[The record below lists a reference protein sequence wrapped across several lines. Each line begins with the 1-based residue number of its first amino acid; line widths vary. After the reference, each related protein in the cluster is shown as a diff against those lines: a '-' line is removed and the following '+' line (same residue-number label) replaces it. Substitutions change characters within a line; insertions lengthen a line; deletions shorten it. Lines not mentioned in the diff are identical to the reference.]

1 MRKKK
6 MQLISIIMPYYRK
19 IDSVNRTIKSVIN
32 QTYKKFE
39 LIIVYDDEALKDY
52 YKIKNLI
59 RNNKKIKLM
68 KNIKNI
74 GAGKSR
80 NIGIKNS
87 NGNIIAFIDSDDT
100 WHPQKLKKQLNFLN
114 ENNYSFIFCGYKKI
128 LKKKSIKVTTKS
140 KYLDYRD
147 LLKSCEIGLSTV
159 MVKKKI
165 INNELFTN
173 LKTQED
179 LAAWLKI
186 TKKHKAF
193 FLDEIL
199 VNWYHT
205 KNSLSSNFFQKICD
219 AFKVFYFHQKLS
231 LFKSFYYLIILST
244 NSIKRKF

>member
-1 MRKKK
+1 M
-6 MQLISIIMPYYRK
+6 I
-19 IDSVNRTIKSVIN
+19 
-32 QTYKKFE
+32 
-39 LIIVYDDEALKDY
+39 
-52 YKIKNLI
+52 
-59 RNNKKIKLM
+59 
-68 KNIKNI
+68 
-74 GAGKSR
+74 
-80 NIGIKNS
+80 
-87 NGNIIAFIDSDDT
+87 
-100 WHPQKLKKQLNFLN
+100 
-114 ENNYSFIFCGYKKI
+114 
-128 LKKKSIKVTTKS
+128 
-140 KYLDYRD
+140 
-147 LLKSCEIGLSTV
+147 
-159 MVKKKI
+159 KKKI

-199 VNWYHT
+199 VNWYQT

>member
-1 MRKKK
+1 

-19 IDSVNRTIKSVIN
+19 IDTVNRSIKSVVN

-39 LIIVYDDEALKDY
+39 LIIIYDDNDLEEY
-52 YKIKNLI
+52 YKIKNFI
-59 RNNKKIKLM
+59 KNNKKIKLI
-68 KNIKNI
+68 KNKKNI

-80 NIGIKNS
+80 NIGIKNC
-87 NGNIIAFIDSDDT
+87 NGNIITFIDSDDT
-100 WHPQKLKKQLNFLN
+100 WHPQKLRKQLNFLDK
-114 ENNYSFIFCGYKKI
+114 NNYNFIFCGYKKI

-140 KYLDYRD
+140 KYLDYKD

-159 MVKKKI
+159 MIRKKI

-199 VNWYHT
+199 VNWYQT

-231 LFKSFYYLIILST
+231 LFRSFYYLIILST

>member
-19 IDSVNRTIKSVIN
+19 IDTVHRTIKSVVN
-32 QTYKKFE
+32 QTYKKIE
-39 LIIVYDDEALKDY
+39 LIIVYDDDVLEEY
-52 YKIKNLI
+52 FKIKNFI
-59 RNNKKIKLM
+59 KNNKKIKLIR
-68 KNIKNI
+68 NAKNI

-80 NIGIKNS
+80 NIGIKNC
-87 NGNIIAFIDSDDT
+87 NGNIITFIDSDDT

-114 ENNYSFIFCGYKKI
+114 KNNYNFIFCGYKKI
-128 LKKKSIKVTTKS
+128 LKKKSIKVITKS
-140 KYLDYRD
+140 KYLDYKD

-159 MVKKKI
+159 MIRKKI

-193 FLDEIL
+193 FLNQIL
-199 VNWYHT
+199 VNWYET
-205 KNSLSSNFFQKICD
+205 KNSLSSNSIQKICD
-219 AFKVFYFHQKLS
+219 AFKVFYFYQKLS
-231 LFKSFYYLIILST
+231 LSKSLYYLMVLSA

>member
-6 MQLISIIMPYYRK
+6 MQLISIIMPYYQK
-19 IDSVNRTIKSVIN
+19 IDSINRTIKSVIN

-39 LIIVYDDEALKDY
+39 LIIVYDDEALEDY
-52 YKIKNLI
+52 YKIKKLI

-128 LKKKSIKVTTKS
+128 LKNKSIKVTTKS
-140 KYLDYRD
+140 KYLNYRD

-159 MVKKKI
+159 MMKKKI

-199 VNWYHT
+199 VNWYQT

-231 LFKSFYYLIILST
+231 LFRSFYYLIILST

>member
-19 IDSVNRTIKSVIN
+19 IGSINRTIKSVVN

-39 LIIVYDDEALKDY
+39 LIIVYDDEALEDY
-52 YKIKNLI
+52 YKIKKFI
-59 RNNKKIKLM
+59 RNNKKIKLI

-87 NGNIIAFIDSDDT
+87 NGNIITFIDSDDT
-100 WHPQKLKKQLNFLN
+100 WHPQKLQKQLNFLD

-128 LKKKSIKVTTKS
+128 FKKKSIKVTTKS
-140 KYLDYRD
+140 KFLDYKD

-159 MVKKKI
+159 MIRKKI

-179 LAAWLKI
+179 LAVWLKI

-193 FLDEIL
+193 FLNQIL
-199 VNWYHT
+199 VNWYET
-205 KNSLSSNFFQKICD
+205 KNSLSSNFIQKICD
-219 AFKVFYFHQKLS
+219 AFRVFYFHQKFS
-231 LFKSFYYLIILST
+231 LIKSFYFLMILSA

>member
-1 MRKKK
+1 

-19 IDSVNRTIKSVIN
+19 INSVNRAIKSVIK
-32 QTYKKFE
+32 QSYKKFE
-39 LIIVYDDEALKDY
+39 LIIVYDDETAEDY
-52 YKIKNLI
+52 HKIKKFI
-59 RNNKKIKLM
+59 ANNKKIRII
-68 KNIKNI
+68 KNRKNI
-74 GAGKSR
+74 GAGQSR

-87 NGNIIAFIDSDDT
+87 NGSIVTFIDSDDT

-114 ENNYSFIFCGYKKI
+114 KNNHNFIFCGYKKI
-128 LKKKSIKVTTKS
+128 FKKKSIEVNIDS
-140 KYLDYRD
+140 EYLSYKD

-159 MVKKKI
+159 MIKKKI

-199 VNWYHT
+199 VNWYQT

>member
-6 MQLISIIMPYYRK
+6 KQLISVIMPYYRK
-19 IDSVNRTIKSVIN
+19 IDSVNRTIKSIIN
-32 QTYKKFE
+32 QSYKKFE
-39 LIIVYDDEALKDY
+39 LIIVYDDETLDDY
-52 YKIKNLI
+52 YKIKNFI
-59 RNNKKIKLM
+59 KNYKKIKII

-80 NIGIKNS
+80 NVGIKNS
-87 NGNIIAFIDSDDT
+87 NGNIITFIDSDDT

-114 ENNYSFIFCGYKKI
+114 KNNYNFIFCGYRKI
-128 LKKKSIKVTTKS
+128 LRKKSIKVITNS
-140 KYLDYRD
+140 KYLDYKD

-159 MVKKKI
+159 MIKKKI

-193 FLDEIL
+193 FLNEML
-199 VNWYHT
+199 VNWYKT
-205 KNSLSSNFFQKICD
+205 KNSLSSNFIQKICD
-219 AFKVFYFHQKLS
+219 AFKVFYFYQKLP
-231 LFKSFYYLIILST
+231 LFKSFYYLIVLST